1 MTFIS
6 SAKTTI
12 VSSAKTTIVT
22 STKTTVVS
30 SAKTTIVRSTK
41 TTIVSR
47 IVIVIYR
54 DFMCVQLTVVLEW
67 LIYHDRDLS

>member
-1 MTFIS
+1 MRQAGAF
-6 SAKTTI
+6 I
-12 VSSAKTTIVT
+12 VSSAKTTL
-22 STKTTVVS
+22 VS
-30 SAKTTIVRSTK
+30 SAK

>member
-1 MTFIS
+1 MRQAGAFIVSSAKTTLVS

-12 VSSAKTTIVT
+12 VSSAKTTIV
-22 STKTTVVS
+22 S
-30 SAKTTIVRSTK
+30 SAK

>member
-1 MTFIS
+1 MRQAGAFIVSSAKTTLVS

-12 VSSAKTTIVT
+12 VSSA
-22 STKTTVVS
+22 
-30 SAKTTIVRSTK
+30 K

-54 DFMCVQLTVVLEW
+54 DFMCVQLAVVLEW
-67 LIYHDRDLS
+67 FIYRDLS

>member
-1 MTFIS
+1 MSKKVRQAGAFIVSSAKTTLVS

-12 VSSAKTTIVT
+12 VSSA
-22 STKTTVVS
+22 
-30 SAKTTIVRSTK
+30 K